1 MDITIATLLLL
12 LLCGFIGAKVNSLV
26 DVLLPS
32 IKHLP
37 EAADEIISEFKPTIG
52 SLPEQVHLSLGDDAY
67 SMVVLWST
75 AEEQEEENSYVHYG
89 VGEDNFTLTV
99 DAQSEDLSNGN
110 PLGCKG
116 VYRGVMKDLV
126 PGQMHSYR
134 VQTGRHFSRKYSFKC
149 PESEANQSA
158 SFLVYGDLGI
168 LGGGYTLARLITEA
182 KSQKYSA
189 VIHVGDFAYD
199 FHSNGGRRGDDFMR
213 SLVPVAS
220 RLPYMHSVGNHEIP
234 FAFMHYRFRFSSPG
248 TPWPIPLHRMW
259 YSFHMGLVHFI
270 SYSTEVYYTY
280 NQMYVS
286 AQYKWLTEELQ
297 EANRNRDTRPWVI
310 VFGHRPMY
318 CSNFN
323 NDDCT
328 KNRSQLRMEPH
339 NLERLF
345 HEQGVDLIIQAH
357 EHSYERLYP
366 LFDGVQT
373 DCSYVNPKAA
383 IHIIAGSAGCNERE
397 MLCADV
403 ILGKPH
409 HWSAKRSW
417 LPGLNGYARLNVI
430 NSTHLNWQQVMSITD
445 QPLDQFYIVQ
455 EHHGPRQ
462 EVVERRCKQQR

>member
-1 MDITIATLLLL
+1 MVTWHTRG
-12 LLCGFIGAKVNSLV
+12 LC
-26 DVLLPS
+26 
-32 IKHLP
+32 
-37 EAADEIISEFKPTIG
+37 
-52 SLPEQVHLSLGDDAY
+52 
-67 SMVVLWST
+67 
-75 AEEQEEENSYVHYG
+75 
-89 VGEDNFTLTV
+89 
-99 DAQSEDLSNGN
+99 
-110 PLGCKG
+110 
-116 VYRGVMKDLV
+116 
-126 PGQMHSYR
+126 
-134 VQTGRHFSRKYSFKC
+134 
-149 PESEANQSA
+149 
-158 SFLVYGDLGI
+158 
-168 LGGGYTLARLITEA
+168 GYTLARLITEA

-248 TPWPIPLHRMW
+248 TPWPIPLYR
-259 YSFHMGLVHFI
+259 
-270 SYSTEVYYTY
+270 
-280 NQMYVS
+280 
-286 AQYKWLTEELQ
+286 
-297 EANRNRDTRPWVI
+297 
-310 VFGHRPMY
+310 
-318 CSNFN
+318 
-323 NDDCT
+323 
-328 KNRSQLRMEPH
+328 RSQLRMEPH

-417 LPGLNGYARLNVI
+417 LPGLNGYARLNVM